1 MLWKGRCGSGD
12 TIRSCMTNP
21 GLARSSPDRQAGYMF
36 RRYELF
42 PAVNTGSTNTVF
54 RHGHEMP
61 LRTKISL
68 ILLAV
73 FILYAGL
80 DYGIQ
85 RLVVFPS
92 FVSLEHQAA
101 KRDLERCVEALRREI
116 YHLDTF
122 NHDWAAW
129 DDTYA
134 FVRDRNSEYI
144 QSNLVAQTFVD
155 NNLNLI
161 YVCDG
166 QGTVV
171 WGEIRDVDTWQK
183 IQLAELSTLALPL
196 NHILLA
202 HGDIDSSISGT
213 FMTELGP
220 LLVSSRPIVTTN
232 NEGPIRG
239 TLIMGRFLSKDIVQ
253 TLVVQTRVNF
263 QLWPTKEG
271 LVPMEDRD
279 VVARI
284 SPKEPFFIREASID
298 TLHAFAMFPDIRGTP
313 ALLLRADVPKEITA
327 QGTAALRFA
336 TLSLFSVGLLVLV
349 VLWIL
354 LRQTVLG
361 PIGHLTARA
370 VSIGRKNGLPAP
382 PSVPG
387 TDEIRTLTHEFDHM
401 VEQLAQ
407 ARKRLTEQSYYSGMA
422 EMASGVLHNLRNTLN
437 PMIVDVDIL
446 RQDLLKAPVEQLR
459 RATDELSRG
468 TVSSERRKDLIRFAE
483 LAYENLTG
491 LVEKMKRKL
500 DDIGSRIVYMEEVLT
515 DRDEFRCVAKPTE
528 DLNMM
533 EIVEEA
539 VALMPSNFRDTV
551 STDVDQGL
559 ATIGLQGQRIPLVHV
574 VANILVNAAES
585 IERTKSK
592 SGRIQIKAQ
601 IENQDG
607 TETIHLTVRD
617 NGAGI
622 APGNLER
629 IFQRGFTTKDG
640 GSWGIGLHWSA
651 NTIAAMNGKI
661 YAESPGPGEGACL
674 HLLFPKTR

>member
-1 MLWKGRCGSGD
+1 
-12 TIRSCMTNP
+12 
-21 GLARSSPDRQAGYMF
+21 
-36 RRYELF
+36 
-42 PAVNTGSTNTVF
+42 VNTGSTKSVF
-54 RHGHEMP
+54 QQGHEMP

-92 FVSLEHQAA
+92 YVSLEHQAA
-101 KRDLERCVEALRREI
+101 KRDVDRCVEALRREI

-161 YVCDG
+161 YVCDD

-171 WGEIRDVDTWQK
+171 WGEIRYADTWQK
-183 IQLAELSTLALPL
+183 IQLAELPAPSLPL
-196 NHILLA
+196 NHILLT
-202 HGDIDSSISGT
+202 HGDIDSSISGV

-239 TLIMGRFLSKDIVQ
+239 TLIMGRFLNKDIIQ
-253 TLVVQTRVNF
+253 TLVAQTRVNF
-263 QLWPTKEG
+263 HLWPANQG

-279 VVARI
+279 VVDRI
-284 SPKEPFFIREASID
+284 SPQEPFFIRDASKD
-298 TLHAFAMFPDIRGTP
+298 TLHAYTMFPDIRETP
-313 ALLLRADVPKEITA
+313 ALLLRADVPREITA
-327 QGTAALRFA
+327 QGNAALRFA
-336 TLSLFSVGLLVLV
+336 ILSLFSVGLLVLV

-361 PIGHLTARA
+361 PIGHLTTR
-370 VSIGRKNGLPAP
+370 VISIGRKNGLPTQ
-382 PSVPG
+382 PSAPG
-387 TDEIRTLTHEFDHM
+387 TDEIRTLMHEFDHM
-401 VEQLAQ
+401 LEQLAQ
-407 ARKRLTEQSYYSGMA
+407 ARKKLTEQSYYSGMA
-422 EMASGVLHNLRNTLN
+422 EMASGVLHNLRNILN
-437 PMIVDVDIL
+437 PIIVDVDTL

-459 RATDELSRG
+459 RATRELSQG
-468 TVSSERRKDLIRFAE
+468 VVSANRRKDLIRFAD
-483 LAYENLTG
+483 LGYENLAT
-491 LVEKMKRKL
+491 LVETMKKKL
-500 DDIGSRIVYMEEVLT
+500 DDISGRVVDMEEVLT
-515 DRDEFRCVAKPTE
+515 DRNEFRSVAKTTE
-528 DLNMM
+528 HLNMM

-539 VALMPSNFRDTV
+539 VALMPGTLRDIV
-551 STDVDQGL
+551 SIDIDQGL
-559 ATIGLQGQRIPLVHV
+559 APVGLEAHRIPLVHV

-585 IERTKSK
+585 VKKTKSK
-592 SGRIQIKAQ
+592 SGRIQIRAQ
-601 IENQDG
+601 TDKLD
-607 TETIHLTVRD
+607 ETDLVHLTVRD

-622 APGNLER
+622 ASGNLER
-629 IFQRGFTTKDG
+629 IFQRGFTTKG
-640 GSWGIGLHWSA
+640 GDSWGIGLHWAA

-661 YAESPGPGEGACL
+661 YAESAGTGQGACF
-674 HLLFPKTR
+674 HLLFPKAP